1 MTESNKSLNQIIK
14 FRLDKLNKVYDH
26 GVDPYPQKFEPKHNN
41 NEIVCDF
48 INFENKAVTIA
59 GRIMSMRAM
68 GNASFFTIQDHKGR
82 IQIFLKKDNVGE
94 KKYDLFKLLD
104 IGDFIG
110 IDGIVFKTKVGEIT
124 VRANDFTI
132 LSKSIRPLPVVKE
145 KDGQVYDAFNNKEQR
160 YRKRYLDL
168 IINPEVK
175 EIFVKRSLII
185 KTIRDFLDSRNFL
198 EVETPCSSTS
208 IWRSKC

>member
-1 MTESNKSLNQIIK
+1 MAESNKSLNQIIK
-14 FRLDKLNKVYDH
+14 YRLDKLNKVYDF
-26 GVDPYPQKFEPKHNN
+26 GVDPYPQKFEPKQSN
-41 NEIVCDF
+41 NEIVCNF

-68 GNASFFTIQDHKGR
+68 GNASFFTIQDNKGR

-110 IDGIVFKTKVGEIT
+110 IYGMVFKTKVGEVT
-124 VRANDFTI
+124 VRVNDFTI

-145 KDGQVYDAFNNKEQR
+145 KDGQVYDAFINKEQR

-175 EIFVKRSLII
+175 EI
-185 KTIRDFLDSRNFL
+185 
-198 EVETPCSSTS
+198 
-208 IWRSKC
+208 

>member
-68 GNASFFTIQDHKGR
+68 GNASFFTIQDYKGKNTN
-82 IQIFLKKDNVGE
+82 FFKK
-94 KKYDLFKLLD
+94 
-104 IGDFIG
+104 
-110 IDGIVFKTKVGEIT
+110 
-124 VRANDFTI
+124 
-132 LSKSIRPLPVVKE
+132 
-145 KDGQVYDAFNNKEQR
+145 GQCR
-160 YRKRYLDL
+160 
-168 IINPEVK
+168 
-175 EIFVKRSLII
+175 
-185 KTIRDFLDSRNFL
+185 
-198 EVETPCSSTS
+198 
-208 IWRSKC
+208 